1 VAKDRVR
8 QIYHNGGF
16 VDGNGK
22 VQGKINTL
30 ILSHEKKLAVEF
42 RRKPNVTNQI
52 TMRVRRMSPT
62 EIHQNQCGQN
72 HHFNGP
78 RN

>member
-1 VAKDRVR
+1 M
-8 QIYHNGGF
+8 
-16 VDGNGK
+16 
-22 VQGKINTL
+22 L
-30 ILSHEKKLAVEF
+30 IPYKSHEKKLAVEF